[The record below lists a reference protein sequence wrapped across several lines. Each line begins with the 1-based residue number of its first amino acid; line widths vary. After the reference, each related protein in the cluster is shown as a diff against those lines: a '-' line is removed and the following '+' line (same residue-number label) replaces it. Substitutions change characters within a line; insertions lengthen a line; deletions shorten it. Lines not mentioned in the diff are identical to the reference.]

1 MTRSTYEKRERN
13 ERHPREGGEGKK
25 ETKREGR
32 RGGIKGMDGWKCG
45 IHLCIRGRNFEH
57 SIVCFRKI
65 RDGTAK
71 ASRAQFTLLNR
82 RNGFE
87 HRLFPRCSAFKF
99 SFRAVLLSFSS
110 LSFFVPLQSIFNS
123 RVRVHQYLLTCP
135 LRFTDFHVADPDRIP
150 PHKVTPISSPIASRE
165 SSGIRNYN
173 RVLEESCKRKMNI
186 HCSDLARNIVENV
199 EM

>member
-1 MTRSTYEKRERN
+1 
-13 ERHPREGGEGKK
+13 
-25 ETKREGR
+25 
-32 RGGIKGMDGWKCG
+32 MDGWKCG

-99 SFRAVLLSFSS
+99 SFRAVLLSFSPPLS
-110 LSFFVPLQSIFNS
+110 LSSFLFNPYSTHACVSTSIFS
-123 RVRVHQYLLTCP
+123 LACP

-150 PHKVTPISSPIASRE
+150 PHKVTPISSPIASCE
-165 SSGIRNYN
+165 SSGIRNNN

-186 HCSDLARNIVENV
+186 HCSDLPRNIVENV

>member
-87 HRLFPRCSAFKF
+87 HRLFPRYSAFKF
-99 SFRAVLLSFSS
+99 SFRAVLLSFSPPLS
-110 LSFFVPLQSIFNS
+110 LSSFLFNPYSTHACVSTSIFSLAHFDS
-123 RVRVHQYLLTCP
+123 RIFTWRILIGFLL
-135 LRFTDFHVADPDRIP
+135 
-150 PHKVTPISSPIASRE
+150 
-165 SSGIRNYN
+165 IR
-173 RVLEESCKRKMNI
+173 
-186 HCSDLARNIVENV
+186 
-199 EM
+199 

>member
-1 MTRSTYEKRERN
+1 MRN
-13 ERHPREGGEGKK
+13 EKETRDTLERAGRGRRKRNEEGGG
-25 ETKREGR
+25 
-32 RGGIKGMDGWKCG
+32 GGIKGMDGWKCG

-87 HRLFPRCSAFKF
+87 HRLFPRYSAFKF

-110 LSFFVPLQSIFNS
+110 LSLSSFLFNPYSTHACVSTSIFSLAHFDS
-123 RVRVHQYLLTCP
+123 RIFTWRILIGFLLIRWPRFLPRLPRANLLEFEIIIAYSKNLVRERWTSTVQ
-135 LRFTDFHVADPDRIP
+135 I
-150 PHKVTPISSPIASRE
+150 
-165 SSGIRNYN
+165 
-173 RVLEESCKRKMNI
+173 
-186 HCSDLARNIVENV
+186 
-199 EM
+199 